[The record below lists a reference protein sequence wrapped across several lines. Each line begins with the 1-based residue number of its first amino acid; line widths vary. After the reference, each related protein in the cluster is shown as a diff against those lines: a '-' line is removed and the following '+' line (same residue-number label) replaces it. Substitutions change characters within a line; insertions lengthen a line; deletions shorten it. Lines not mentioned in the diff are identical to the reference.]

1 MPFDGSSINLKLLR
15 NKLVSRQANRNLPKL
30 NSKVKRNTKDSKK
43 KERVREGQKAG
54 RKEEGKKNKQGRK
67 KIAEPPEQWDTVLN
81 TRRKKRE
88 NKKGKKKCEVIMTVG
103 L

>member
-43 KERVREGQKAG
+43 KEWGGGKA
-54 RKEEGKKNKQGRK
+54 GKKNKLGRK
-67 KIAEPPEQWDTVLN
+67 KTAEPPRVGHCLEYQEE
-81 TRRKKRE
+81 KKRE
-88 NKKGKKKCEVIMTVG
+88 
-103 L
+103 